1 MSDEANDS
9 MPDFPQMPREW
20 WQTTQQQA
28 VQPVHGTGTTAG
40 LPFVL
45 DPA

>member
-9 MPDFPQMPREW
+9 MPDFSQMPREW
-20 WQTTQQQA
+20 CS
-28 VQPVHGTGTTAG
+28 TGTTAG